1 MTIALRIVRRRRE
14 WEVLAIALA
23 SLILALPLSA
33 DESKADTPLQIWF
46 VRHAESEI
54 NVAGGVHSVADAG
67 VSYPLT
73 KRGMEQAAAFA
84 QAHASTPIVAIY
96 TSTLL
101 RAIQTSDAL
110 AFEHRMALTL
120 APEAREL
127 DPGIALDAPDFRPL
141 YQELKKKWLV
151 EGDIEARHG
160 AGESLGDIQRRF
172 LPFVR
177 EVMNRHAH
185 DRGVVIIMSHG
196 GTLGLLVPMLASNV
210 PEDFATRHPLTNT
223 GIIKT
228 KLKDNSLVCIE
239 WLGITPERFVTTD
252 P

>member
-1 MTIALRIVRRRRE
+1 MTIALRIVRHP
-14 WEVLAIALA
+14 WVVLAIALA
-23 SLILALPLSA
+23 SLALTPLSYA
-33 DESKADTPLQIWF
+33 DESSADAPLQIWF

-54 NVAGGVHSVADAG
+54 NVATSAHSVPDAG

-84 QAHASTPIVAIY
+84 DAHAHTPIVAIY

-101 RAIQTSDAL
+101 RAIQTSDAIAL
-110 AFEHRMALTL
+110 KHRIAITL
-120 APEAREL
+120 APQAREL
-127 DPGIALDAPDFRPL
+127 DPGIALDAPDFKPL
-141 YQELKKKWLV
+141 YQELKNKWLV
-151 EGDIEARHG
+151 AGDIDARYG
-160 AGESLGDIQRRF
+160 TGESLGDVQRRF

-196 GTLGLLVPMLASNV
+196 GTLGMLVPMLANNV

-228 KLKDNSLVCIE
+228 ELKDNSLVCIE
-239 WLGITPERFVTTD
+239 WLGIKPERRD
-252 P
+252 SAHP